1 MRTLREQELKIYLD
15 VEKPPNLSYFSLLG
29 FQDAPPP
36 SLGLGLRPKS
46 SGLYKGAHFSKS
58 AVREQGAVR
67 EQEPFGSRVIQ

>member
-36 SLGLGLRPKS
+36 HHWASA
-46 SGLYKGAHFSKS
+46 SGRNPQAYIKAPISPRVQFES
-58 AVREQGAVR
+58 REQ
-67 EQEPFGSRVIQ
+67 FGSKNRLEAE